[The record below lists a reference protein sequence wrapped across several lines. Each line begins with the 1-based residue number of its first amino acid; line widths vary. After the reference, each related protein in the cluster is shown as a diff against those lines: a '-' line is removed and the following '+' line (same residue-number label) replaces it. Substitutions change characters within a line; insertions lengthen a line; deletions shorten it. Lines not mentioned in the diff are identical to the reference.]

1 MQIIFLHPLQIR
13 QFHCSPHEVN
23 IERCLPPKA
32 WKFAVTSI
40 LAAPSELTVS
50 AALVRDGVPSAARQS
65 RLSGSWREEAQSP
78 FVSVVFLSLLQRAAI
93 FGMCVSR
100 GTWTF
105 WLPIRQLLAYVVSSY
120 FVVSRVAIVGWQAG
134 LVSDLAHC
142 IAKSLVSPDTF
153 RQSPYL
159 IGYERRLTSG
169 GMALCGSVQR
179 SLNGQTCQQVLAIV
193 VQR

>member
-1 MQIIFLHPLQIR
+1 MFLTFSHLKYYRKFETIKEVNLCCRLYFFIPSRWFRGLVSGAWFLGVGGGW

-23 IERCLPPKA
+23 IERCLPSKA

-105 WLPIRQLLAYVVSSY
+105 SLPIR
-120 FVVSRVAIVGWQAG
+120 
-134 LVSDLAHC
+134 
-142 IAKSLVSPDTF
+142 
-153 RQSPYL
+153 
-159 IGYERRLTSG
+159 
-169 GMALCGSVQR
+169 
-179 SLNGQTCQQVLAIV
+179 
-193 VQR
+193 